1 MNLLLFWGAVLILL
15 GIFGIVAPYY
25 FALGSVI
32 FFGALLVTA
41 AFFWALYNL
50 NSRHKGAGG
59 WLKPFIL
66 FVIGTILLLFPQQSI
81 VILAVFILIYLL
93 TDAFANLYF
102 ALEFKEKL
110 SSWFLMLLNAF
121 LDLILA
127 AILVYFIQYPKML
140 TQIVGLLIG
149 VSLLVDGIFALWFG
163 WRLKL
168 YYDKYKRLVEG

>member
-1 MNLLLFWGAVLILL
+1 M
-15 GIFGIVAPYY
+15 GIAGIVAPYY
-25 FALGSVI
+25 FAIGSVV

-41 AFFWALYNL
+41 AIFWAFYHL

-66 FVIGTILLLFPQQSI
+66 LVIGLILLLFPEQSI
-81 VILAVFILIYLL
+81 VILGVFILIYLL
-93 TDAFANLYF
+93 TDAFANFYF

-110 SSWFLMLLNAF
+110 SSWFLMLINAI

-140 TQIVGLLIG
+140 AQILGLLIG
-149 VSLLVDGIFALWFG
+149 VSLLIDGIFALWFG

-168 YYDKYKRLVEG
+168 YYDKYKRLVEEG